1 MGQNLKI
8 SWLSGRK
15 IGSDLAA
22 TTELGLG
29 ESLRDRGNIIHLVS
43 PEGKVARE
51 FSEHSFFRRWDISGL
66 QTFSGGYYARRLVRS
81 CPKIGS
87 SDAILVDWRLVGALR
102 KTLQKMK
109 IPWFIIDRGPPAYDG
124 ILAWIQKIFWKQS
137 WKIAQSFA
145 SGGFVVSEG
154 HREFVRKNAK
164 LTDSL
169 EISVIPAGTDIE
181 GFSERKKKIEDELK
195 MAYVGRVDRNRGID
209 GIEKLANRLR
219 EKGIHSTI
227 YVAGE
232 GDMKEQLTSIQG
244 KDRGVEI
251 QIIGKISRK
260 QVRRLLEDCHI
271 GIMPMPDKEIW
282 RISSPLKLGE
292 YAAAG
297 LLTIGPDHIGNRIGS
312 EESWSILMDGEW
324 QIDCINRIIEIRDSG
339 KWEEHAESARETA
352 KSLDWSHIAKKMEDD
367 IKRMGNI
374 NC

>member
-1 MGQNLKI
+1 
-8 SWLSGRK
+8 
-15 IGSDLAA
+15 LAA

-29 ESLRDRGNIIHLVS
+29 KSLRDRGNTLHLVS

-51 FSEHSFFRRWDISGL
+51 FSEHSFFRRWNISGL
-66 QTFSGGYYARRLVRS
+66 QTFSGGFYARRLARS
-81 CPKIGS
+81 CPEIVS
-87 SDAILVDWRLVGALR
+87 SDAILVDWRLVGALS

-124 ILAWIQKIFWKQS
+124 ILAWIQKIFWKRA

-181 GFSERKKKIEDELK
+181 GFSERKKKIGDELK
-195 MAYVGRVDRNRGID
+195 MAYVGRVDRNRGVD

-219 EKGIHSTI
+219 EMGINSTI
-227 YVAGE
+227 FVAGE
-232 GDMKEQLTSIQG
+232 GDMKEQLTLTQG
-244 KDRGVEI
+244 KDRGVDI

-282 RISSPLKLGE
+282 RISSPLKLAE

-312 EESWSILMDGEW
+312 EECWSILIDGEW
-324 QIDCINRIIEIRDSG
+324 QIDCINRIIEIRNSG
-339 KWEEHAESARETA
+339 KWEEHAESAREAA
-352 KSLDWSHIAKKMEDD
+352 KRLDWSHIAKTMEDD
-367 IKRMGNI
+367 MMRMANI